1 MIVRRYIVLRVLQIV
16 LVMAG
21 VTVLCF
27 FMLKVTPGDP
37 ATAMLGVQASPQ
49 EVERLRQSLG
59 LDRPWH
65 EQLGRWVGN
74 VLRGDLGTSYIN
86 KKPVS
91 ELIWTRLPI
100 TLELTFFSMILA
112 TLIAIPTGIISAVR
126 RYSWLDYCLTGFSLF
141 GVSMPSFWF
150 GILLILVFSLW
161 LGWLP
166 ASGYMPWSRGVW
178 LHLRSLILPGL
189 ALGLFLM
196 GALARFTRA
205 SVIETLV
212 QDYVR
217 TARAKGL
224 SQRQVVI
231 GHALRN
237 ALIPVV
243 TVLGIQF
250 GALLGGAVIIETV
263 FAFPGVGT
271 MLLTAVNQRDY
282 PVVMGATLFVA
293 LLYTLTNLVVD
304 ILYTRLNPRIRF
316 S

>member
-1 MIVRRYIVLRVLQIV
+1 LRRFLILRVLQIV
-16 LVMAG
+16 LVMVG
-21 VTVLCF
+21 VTLLCF
-27 FMLKVTPGDP
+27 FMLKITPGDP

-49 EVERLRQSLG
+49 EVERLRHSLG
-59 LDRPWH
+59 LDRPWTI
-65 EQLGRWVGN
+65 QLGLWAGN
-74 VLRGDLGTSYIN
+74 LLRGDLGSSYIN

-91 ELIWTRLPI
+91 ELILTRLPI
-100 TLELTFFSMILA
+100 TLELTFFSMVLA
-112 TLIAIPTGIISAVR
+112 SLIAIPTGIISAVR
-126 RYSWLDYCLTGFSLF
+126 RYSWLDYLLTGFSLF

-166 ASGYMPWSRGVW
+166 ASGYMPWSRGIW
-178 LHLRSLILPGL
+178 PHLRSLILPGA
-189 ALGLFLM
+189 ALGLFLT

-237 ALIPVV
+237 ALIPTV

-282 PVVMGATLFVA
+282 PVVMGVTLFVA
-293 LLYTLTNLVVD
+293 LLYTLTNLLVD
-304 ILYTRLNPRIRF
+304 IVYTRLNPRIRF

>member
-1 MIVRRYIVLRVLQIV
+1 MRRYVFLRVVQIV
-16 LVMAG
+16 LVMIG
-21 VTVLCF
+21 VTILCF

-37 ATAMLGVQASPQ
+37 ATAILGIQASPE
-49 EVERLRQSLG
+49 EVARLRHALG
-59 LDRPWH
+59 LDQPWYV
-65 EQLGRWVGN
+65 QLGMWVGN
-74 VLRGDLGTSYIN
+74 LLRGDLGTSYVN

-91 ELIWTRLPI
+91 ELILTRLPI
-100 TLELTFFSMILA
+100 TLELTFFSMVLA
-112 TLIAIPTGIISAVR
+112 SLVAIPAGIISAVR

-150 GILLILVFSLW
+150 GILLILLFSLT

-166 ASGYMPWSRGVW
+166 ASGYMPWSRGIW
-178 LHLRSLILPGL
+178 PHLRSLILPGV

-205 SVIETLV
+205 SMIETLV

-224 SQRQVVI
+224 SQRQVVV

-237 ALIPVV
+237 ALIPTV

-293 LLYTLTNLVVD
+293 LLYTLSNLLVD
-304 ILYTRLNPRIRF
+304 IVYTRLNPRIRF

>member
-1 MIVRRYIVLRVLQIV
+1 MRRYIFLRIVQIV
-16 LVMAG
+16 LVMIG

-27 FMLKVTPGDP
+27 FMLKITPGDP
-37 ATAMLGVQASPQ
+37 ATAILGVQASPA
-49 EVERLRQSLG
+49 EVERVRHALG
-59 LDRPWH
+59 LDRPWLV
-65 EQLGRWVGN
+65 QLGIWAGN
-74 VLRGDLGTSYIN
+74 LLRGDLGASYIN

-91 ELIWTRLPI
+91 ELILTRLPI
-100 TLELTFFSMILA
+100 TLELTFFSMLLA
-112 TLIAIPTGIISAVR
+112 VLIAIPAGIISAVR
-126 RYSWLDYCLTGFSLF
+126 RYSWLDYCITSFTLF

-166 ASGYMPWSRGVW
+166 ASGYVPWSRGVW
-178 LHLRSLILPGL
+178 PHLRSLILPGV
-189 ALGLFLM
+189 ALGLFLI
-196 GALARFTRA
+196 GALARFSRA
-205 SVIETLV
+205 SLVETLV
-212 QDYVR
+212 QDYIR

-224 SQRQVVI
+224 SQRQVVV

-237 ALIPVV
+237 ALIPTV

-282 PVVMGATLFVA
+282 PVVMGVTLFIA
-293 LLYTLTNLVVD
+293 LLYTLSNLLVD
-304 ILYTRLNPRIRF
+304 LVYARLNPRIKF

>member
-1 MIVRRYIVLRVLQIV
+1 MQRYILLRTVQIV
-16 LVMAG
+16 LVVIG

-27 FMLKVTPGDP
+27 FMLKITPGDP
-37 ATAMLGVQASPQ
+37 ATAILGVQASPQ
-49 EVERLRQSLG
+49 EVERVRRSLG
-59 LDRPWH
+59 LDQPWPA
-65 EQLGRWVGN
+65 QLGLWASN
-74 VLRGDLGTSYIN
+74 ALRGDLGISYIN

-91 ELIWTRLPI
+91 ELILTRLPI
-100 TLELTFFSMILA
+100 TLELTFFSMVLA
-112 TLIAIPTGIISAVR
+112 TLIAIPLGVISAVR
-126 RYSWLDYCLTGFSLF
+126 RYSWVDYAFTGFSLF

-166 ASGYMPWSRGVW
+166 ASGYVPWSKGIW
-178 LHLRSLILPGL
+178 PHLRSMILPGI
-189 ALGLFLM
+189 ALGLFLT
-196 GALARFTRA
+196 GALMRFTRA
-205 SVIETLV
+205 SMIETLV

-224 SQRQVVI
+224 SQRQVI
-231 GHALRN
+231 IDHALRN
-237 ALIPVV
+237 SLIPTI

-282 PVVMGATLFVA
+282 PVVMGITLVIA
-293 LLYTLTNLVVD
+293 LLYTFSNLVVD
-304 ILYTRLNPRIRF
+304 IIYMWVNPRIRF
-316 S
+316 A

>member
-1 MIVRRYIVLRVLQIV
+1 MRRYLLLRIMQIV
-16 LVMAG
+16 LVMIG
-21 VTVLCF
+21 VTILCF
-27 FMLKVTPGDP
+27 VMLKITPGDP
-37 ATAMLGVQASPQ
+37 ATAILGIQASPE
-49 EVERLRQSLG
+49 EVERVRRSLG
-59 LDRPWH
+59 LDRPWPV
-65 EQLGRWVGN
+65 QLGIWAGN
-74 VLRGDLGTSYIN
+74 ALRGDLGASYIN

-91 ELIWTRLPI
+91 ELILTRLPI
-100 TLELTFFSMILA
+100 TLELTFFSMLLA
-112 TLIAIPTGIISAVR
+112 TLIAIPAGVISAMR
-126 RYSWLDYCLTGFSLF
+126 RYSWLDYLITSFSLF

-166 ASGYMPWSRGVW
+166 ASGYVPWSQGIW
-178 LHLRSLILPGL
+178 PHLRSLILPGA
-189 ALGLFLM
+189 ALGLFLT
-196 GALARFTRA
+196 GALARFSRA
-205 SVIETLV
+205 SLIETLV
-212 QDYVR
+212 QDYIR

-224 SQRQVVI
+224 SQRQVVV

-237 ALIPVV
+237 ALIPTV

-282 PVVMGATLFVA
+282 PVVMGVTLFVA
-293 LLYTLTNLVVD
+293 LLYTLSNLLVD
-304 ILYTRLNPRIRF
+304 LAYARLNPRIHF

>member
-1 MIVRRYIVLRVLQIV
+1 V
-16 LVMAG
+16 A
-21 VTVLCF
+21 
-27 FMLKVTPGDP
+27 
-37 ATAMLGVQASPQ
+37 
-49 EVERLRQSLG
+49 RLRASLG
-59 LDRPWH
+59 LDQPWLV
-65 EQLGRWVGN
+65 QLGIWAGN
-74 VLRGDLGTSYIN
+74 AVRGDLGSSYIS

-91 ELIWTRLPI
+91 ELILVRLPI
-100 TLELTFFSMILA
+100 TLELTFFAMILA
-112 TLIAIPTGIISAVR
+112 TAVAIPLGVISAVR
-126 RYSWLDYCLTGFSLF
+126 RYSWIDYFFTGFSLF

-166 ASGYMPWSRGVW
+166 ASGYVPWSKGVW
-178 LHLRSLILPGL
+178 PHLRSMILPGI
-189 ALGLFLM
+189 ALGLFLT

-205 SVIETLV
+205 TMIEVLV
-212 QDYVR
+212 QDYIR

-224 SQRQVVI
+224 APHQVVV

-237 ALIPVV
+237 ALIPTV

-282 PVVMGATLFVA
+282 PVVMGITLVIA
-293 LLYTLTNLVVD
+293 LLYTFSNLFVD
-304 ILYTRLNPRIRF
+304 LVYTWINPRIRYA
-316 S
+316 

>member
-1 MIVRRYIVLRVLQIV
+1 MQRYILLRTVQIV
-16 LVMAG
+16 LVVIG

-27 FMLKVTPGDP
+27 FMLKITPGDP
-37 ATAMLGVQASPQ
+37 ATAILGVQASPQ
-49 EVERLRQSLG
+49 EVERVRRSLG
-59 LDRPWH
+59 LDQPWPA
-65 EQLGRWVGN
+65 QLGMWASN
-74 VLRGDLGTSYIN
+74 ALRGDLGISYIN

-91 ELIWTRLPI
+91 ELILTRLPI
-100 TLELTFFSMILA
+100 TLELTFFSMVLA
-112 TLIAIPTGIISAVR
+112 TLIAIPLGVISAVR
-126 RYSWLDYCLTGFSLF
+126 RYSWVDYAFTGFSLF

-166 ASGYMPWSRGVW
+166 ASGYVPWSKGIW
-178 LHLRSLILPGL
+178 PHLRSMILPGI
-189 ALGLFLM
+189 ALGLFLT
-196 GALARFTRA
+196 GALMRFTRA
-205 SVIETLV
+205 SMIETLV

-224 SQRQVVI
+224 SQRQVI
-231 GHALRN
+231 IDHALRN
-237 ALIPVV
+237 SLIPTI

-282 PVVMGATLFVA
+282 PVVMGITLVIA
-293 LLYTLTNLVVD
+293 LLYTFSNLVVD
-304 ILYTRLNPRIRF
+304 IIYMWVNPRIRF
-316 S
+316 A

>member
-1 MIVRRYIVLRVLQIV
+1 MRRYLFLRTVQIV
-16 LVMAG
+16 LVMIG

-27 FMLKVTPGDP
+27 FMLKITPGDP
-37 ATAMLGVQASPQ
+37 ATAILGVQASPE
-49 EVERLRQSLG
+49 EVARVRHSLG
-59 LDRPWH
+59 LDQPWLV
-65 EQLGRWVGN
+65 QLGAWAGN
-74 VLRGDLGTSYIN
+74 VLRGDLGASYIN

-91 ELIWTRLPI
+91 ELILTRLPI
-100 TLELTFFSMILA
+100 TLELAFFSLLLA
-112 TLIAIPTGIISAVR
+112 SVIAIPAGVISAVR
-126 RYSWLDYCLTGFSLF
+126 RYSWVDYFFTGFSLF

-166 ASGYMPWSRGVW
+166 ASGYVPWSRGAW
-178 LHLRSLILPGL
+178 PHIRSLILPGI
-189 ALGLFLM
+189 ALGLFLA
-196 GALARFTRA
+196 GALARFSRSA
-205 SVIETLV
+205 MIETLV

-224 SQRQVVI
+224 APRRVI
-231 GHALRN
+231 VGHALRN
-237 ALIPVV
+237 ALIPIL

-282 PVVMGATLFVA
+282 PVVMGVTLVIA
-293 LLYTLTNLVVD
+293 LLYTLSNLFID
-304 ILYTRLNPRIRF
+304 IAYTWLNPRIRLA
-316 S
+316 